1 MTLVIE
7 RSSLW
12 LGERELLRDFSL
24 RVEPGEIVSIVGPS
38 GAGKSSLLAWIAGTQ
53 ARAFRAS
60 GRLALDGRSIEDVP
74 AHQRRIGVLQQGAPL
89 FPHLSVA
96 GNLAFALPRGCH
108 GRIAR
113 RERVM
118 EALETIDLSD
128 LADADPATLSGGE
141 RSRVAL
147 MQALLAEPRAL
158 LLDEPFSH
166 LDDKR
171 RARVRKAVFE
181 FIQQR
186 TVPTLLVTH
195 DLSDAPKGGRV
206 VEPWPDS

>member
-1 MTLVIE
+1 MTLVVE
-7 RSSLW
+7 NASLW
-12 LGERELLRDFSL
+12 LGERALLRDFSL
-24 RVEPGEIVSIVGPS
+24 CVEPGEIVSIIGPS

-53 ARAFRAS
+53 AEAFRAR
-60 GRLALDGRSIEDVP
+60 GFLALDGRSIGDVP
-74 AHQRRIGVLQQGAPL
+74 AHLRRIGVLQQGAPL

-96 GNLAFALPRGCH
+96 GNLAFALPRACR
-108 GRIAR
+108 GRSAR
-113 RERVM
+113 RARVM
-118 EALETIDLSD
+118 EALEAIELTD

-147 MQALLAEPRAL
+147 MQAMLAEPRAL

-166 LDDKR
+166 LDDR
-171 RARVRKAVFE
+171 RRERVRKAAFA
-181 FIQQR
+181 FIHQR

-195 DLSDAPKGGRV
+195 DLSDAPKGGRI